1 MSDHPSVV
9 HSTSESGKLQLWLT
23 VALSTAI
30 LITLLFSAGT
40 TRADKH
46 KTENERAQ
54 AHVSIVQMQTSYQ
67 REQRIFGLIE
77 SARASR
83 LGFERAGRIATINVE
98 EGDSIKQG
106 QVLAVLDTA
115 RLVSQQ
121 SELKARLHRAQAD
134 VTLANAT
141 LQRMKSVLGQGG
153 ASRQQ
158 VDEARARFEVATAQV
173 TEVEAAL
180 DSLAVEID
188 KSRLSAPFDGMVGT
202 KLVDEGTVVQAASPI
217 LTLGATH
224 ELQARL
230 ALPQALA
237 GTLENGQTII
247 VDVGGGNVE
256 GQLLSIQPSRNR
268 QTRTIDALVAVPNTS
283 NALLIG
289 DMVSVTINTSVEE
302 PGAWVPLA
310 ALTQGVR
317 GLWTL
322 LVVTGNGNPQL
333 QSRLVEIIYATTK
346 EAYVR
351 GAIKNG
357 DKFVAQGG
365 QRLVPGQL
373 VKTALLDAPGQGA
386 SL

>member
-1 MSDHPSVV
+1 
-9 HSTSESGKLQLWLT
+9 
-23 VALSTAI
+23 
-30 LITLLFSAGT
+30 
-40 TRADKH
+40 
-46 KTENERAQ
+46 
-54 AHVSIVQMQTSYQ
+54 MQTSYQ